1 MLHFW
6 YQIKQIVRMRSAL
19 FWALLFPVFLG
30 SLFYFMFGNI
40 DKAEQFQEIPVG
52 VLTTNM
58 SPGEEQFVNV
68 LKEIKTED
76 EISMFRVTEYATVRE
91 AENALKENEIEGYIT
106 VDETYELT
114 VRKSNLYTSII
125 KTVIDQYM
133 QNEALIERVAMT
145 HPEQVENLIK
155 NLLEKEEV
163 KIAEIPLKGQD
174 KSPYTQYFYA
184 LLAMTCLIGSSLGLE
199 NGFKIQAD
207 LSAAGARRNV
217 APTQKMKQVFSDFA
231 ASYVLYCITT
241 AFVLGVCV
249 LIYHQDFGNNVGL
262 ILLGTWVG
270 SFVGIASGTMIAV
283 IGKGNKKAK
292 EGLNVAFFM
301 ISSFLAG
308 LQWADITYI
317 LEKKCP
323 IINRINPATLI
334 VNAYKSL
341 AVYGDY
347 HQYVVNLL
355 SLLVIGLLFLGIS
368 ILKLRRTKYASL

>member
-1 MLHFW
+1 
-6 YQIKQIVRMRSAL
+6 MRSAL

-40 DKAEQFQEIPVG
+40 DNAEQFQEIPVG

-174 KSPYTQYFYA
+174 KSPSH
-184 LLAMTCLIGSSLGLE
+184 IPS
-199 NGFKIQAD
+199 I
-207 LSAAGARRNV
+207 
-217 APTQKMKQVFSDFA
+217 
-231 ASYVLYCITT
+231 
-241 AFVLGVCV
+241 
-249 LIYHQDFGNNVGL
+249 
-262 ILLGTWVG
+262 
-270 SFVGIASGTMIAV
+270 
-283 IGKGNKKAK
+283 
-292 EGLNVAFFM
+292 FM
-301 ISSFLAG
+301 
-308 LQWADITYI
+308 
-317 LEKKCP
+317 
-323 IINRINPATLI
+323 
-334 VNAYKSL
+334 
-341 AVYGDY
+341 
-347 HQYVVNLL
+347 
-355 SLLVIGLLFLGIS
+355 LFWL
-368 ILKLRRTKYASL
+368 